1 MENTSLDELL
11 NDETA
16 ELVATPE
23 VESAEAK
30 ADRERDEKGRFAP
43 KGVDDGAPPA
53 PDKLPQDVYEPLKAV
68 RDENKALKDRL
79 AAFERQMEE
88 QRNPPPPPVSVFED
102 EQAWQ
107 QQFGGQVVSQAVNQA
122 TFNAKLDMSEMMVR
136 QANTDFDD
144 MKEAFL
150 ALAEQNPSLTQQ
162 ALADPHPWNKA
173 YQIAK
178 NHKAMQE
185 LGATDVESLK
195 AKIREEVMN
204 EIQAQ
209 VPPVTRSAIPPSL
222 TAEQNMGGRTGPA
235 WAGPRSLQDML
246 G

>member
-1 MENTSLDELL
+1 MENTPLDELL
-11 NDETA
+11 NDEPA
-16 ELVATPE
+16 EVVE
-23 VESAEAK
+23 EQQVESAEAK
-30 ADRERDEKGRFAP
+30 ADRERDEKGRFAS
-43 KGVDDGAPPA
+43 KGVDEGAPPA

-136 QANTDFDD
+136 QANADFDD

-185 LGATDVESLK
+185 LGATDVDSLK
-195 AKIREEVMN
+195 AKIREELMN
-204 EIQAQ
+204 EMQAQ